1 MQQLDA
7 LSLGRRELLLLVDP
21 QLVLL
26 LQRRDLRLKTGDDA
40 REVIRR
46 RGARGVPG
54 QPHLLGE
61 LVNLGVE
68 PLRLLLLR
76 REVVRGLLELSL
88 GGDEPPVA
96 AAVLTQ
102 QLGVGLLNLRD
113 LLGQLLLLV
122 LQHPDPRIRRR
133 QLVHQVPRAAH
144 RPVRVRPGVR
154 LQQPQLSL
162 QLIPLIVRLTSPLL
176 LVAEPLLPRLHLRL
190 QVDAA
195 LLRGGYGLTQRRVR
209 VPVLRPEQHE
219 LAPVPVL
226 GVLHRHAQRVS
237 LGARLRVV
245 GSVVPHRVVHGPPL
259 FSLRLEH
266 RRGRALPG
274 EGVPQG
280 LDLLGKLGGV
290 AAVLGADPFA
300 LLVEGLAPRGDA
312 SQVVRQPPT
321 LGVKRPVVSGRRR
334 RHLALHDPV
343 HVLDHLLDDDLG
355 LDDVLGLVR
364 RRGGRHGHRGRGD
377 DGGLLRHLHRG
388 GHGRVHLGFDRRDD
402 VRLTRPGRGPAR
414 EVGPEPLH
422 AVAHRG
428 DDGVEVR
435 AQALDGGSL
444 GANGFGQLHGSLG
457 ERLGRLLL
465 LLLLLLED
473 EGGEAELLEG
483 VLDGLVRA
491 LVLSGVPL
499 AVRAHARRRA
509 LDVHV
514 SLLVTHDLVALH
526 LLLGVPPLAL
536 ELLPGLQG
544 GVEVTAAQRFVHDEL
559 ELVHLALHRARRLLH
574 LVVGLRVIRVG
585 HEFQIL
591 RARRPLG
598 GGRHGGSVG
607 IVPAHGCGRRGLGR
621 SVADAIRVP
630 GHCQTPVAKSAFA
643 ARRKTCLAPNG
654 RWSQR
659 SLNSFVK

>member
-1 MQQLDA
+1 M
-7 LSLGRRELLLLVDP
+7 
-21 QLVLL
+21 
-26 LQRRDLRLKTGDDA
+26 
-40 REVIRR
+40 
-46 RGARGVPG
+46 
-54 QPHLLGE
+54 
-61 LVNLGVE
+61 
-68 PLRLLLLR
+68 
-76 REVVRGLLELSL
+76 
-88 GGDEPPVA
+88 
-96 AAVLTQ
+96 
-102 QLGVGLLNLRD
+102 
-113 LLGQLLLLV
+113 
-122 LQHPDPRIRRR
+122 
-133 QLVHQVPRAAH
+133 
-144 RPVRVRPGVR
+144 
-154 LQQPQLSL
+154 
-162 QLIPLIVRLTSPLL
+162 
-176 LVAEPLLPRLHLRL
+176 
-190 QVDAA
+190 
-195 LLRGGYGLTQRRVR
+195 
-209 VPVLRPEQHE
+209 
-219 LAPVPVL
+219 
-226 GVLHRHAQRVS
+226 
-237 LGARLRVV
+237 
-245 GSVVPHRVVHGPPL
+245 
-259 FSLRLEH
+259 
-266 RRGRALPG
+266 
-274 EGVPQG
+274 
-280 LDLLGKLGGV
+280 
-290 AAVLGADPFA
+290 
-300 LLVEGLAPRGDA
+300 
-312 SQVVRQPPT
+312 
-321 LGVKRPVVSGRRR
+321 
-334 RHLALHDPV
+334 
-343 HVLDHLLDDDLG
+343 
-355 LDDVLGLVR
+355 
-364 RRGGRHGHRGRGD
+364 
-377 DGGLLRHLHRG
+377 RHLHRG

-643 ARRKTCLAPNG
+643 ARRKTCAQRPMESTVTQQFCEMKTSKLSEGGHEVGDVQRLVPVRHRVLILGHEQVRPALLAVHRRHALVVRDDG
-654 RWSQR
+654 AVIS
-659 SLNSFVK
+659 